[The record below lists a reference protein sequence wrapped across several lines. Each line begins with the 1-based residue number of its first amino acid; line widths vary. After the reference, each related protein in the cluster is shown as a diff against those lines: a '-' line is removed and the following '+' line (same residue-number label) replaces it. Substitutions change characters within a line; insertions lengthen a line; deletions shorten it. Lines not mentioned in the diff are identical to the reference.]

1 MGMSV
6 RLFLRGQWQQIISS
20 EKDMLVISVWVSII
34 LFLLVMFFCFY
45 FSLTF
50 TTKKWYI
57 TKTSHIL
64 TFCNHF
70 LSTV

>member
-34 LFLLVMFFCFY
+34 LFLLVMFFV
-45 FSLTF
+45 F
-50 TTKKWYI
+50 T
-57 TKTSHIL
+57 S
-64 TFCNHF
+64 
-70 LSTV
+70 V